1 MSENLLLLF
10 LFFLLSVAIVFRD
23 LNHVQVWV
31 SVDFL
36 MFILSSCIRM
46 DDWDFEVKNCR
57 SENKLFLF
65 LLSVA
70 IVFKDLNCVQMGRRM
85 V

>member
-1 MSENLLLLF
+1 
-10 LFFLLSVAIVFRD
+10 
-23 LNHVQVWV
+23 
-31 SVDFL
+31 

-46 DDWDFEVKNCR
+46 DDSDFEVKNCR